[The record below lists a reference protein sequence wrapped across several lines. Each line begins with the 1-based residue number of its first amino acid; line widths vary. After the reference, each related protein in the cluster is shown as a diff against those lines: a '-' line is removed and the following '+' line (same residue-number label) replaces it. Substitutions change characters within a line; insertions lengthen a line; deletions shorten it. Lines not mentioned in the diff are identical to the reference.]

1 MQRVALLS
9 PGISTAG
16 AAAMKAALYA
26 WMTAEHGRFAVW
38 LPVFTATGAVGYF
51 SLTREPNTWAT
62 AVLLAA
68 ALVLGVMLRHR
79 VVPCALA
86 SLVAAIAVGFLS
98 GQLAT
103 WRAPPPLIVP
113 RKSMVV
119 TAIVRAVEP
128 LERGRR
134 VTLERADLGDG
145 KPLSRLVRI
154 RLRNEDEAAIATG
167 DTLRVRAL
175 LEPPS
180 PPAYPGAWD
189 LQRDAFYAG
198 LGAYGFALGR
208 SQVVAS
214 APPSGLRRWLQGLRE
229 TVAAHVQAV
238 LSDAEAGVTTALL
251 TGQTGSIPQA
261 DRAAFRDSGLAHLLA
276 IAGLHIG
283 IVMALFFGLARRLL
297 ALWEWP
303 TLHWPCKQIA
313 ALSALAAGA
322 AYMLLTGA
330 HVPIIRS
337 FAMACLF
344 TLAVL
349 VGRRALS
356 LRGWALAM
364 AALVLLSPSAVM
376 GVSFQM
382 SFSAVLALI
391 SGYAALRPWLA
402 QVRGT
407 RSRSRRVLRFIIGL
421 ALTSALA
428 GTASAPYGA
437 YHFGRIQLYY
447 ILANMAAVP
456 LTATWVMPTALL
468 ALALMPFGL
477 EAPIL
482 KLTGWGV
489 EAVLW
494 VGRSVSSL
502 PAATLPVPHAPPWGL
517 AVLSFGILWLGIW
530 RSRLR
535 LFGIP
540 VILLG
545 LLSPAFEQAP
555 DIVVAA
561 DGRLA
566 AFRAGG
572 TMFLQRQNGAS
583 AFTRDAWQQMWASP
597 SPVKLPDQGEAAG
610 GMVSCTEAACWLRP
624 RPGGA
629 AALLLRGE
637 PPDDACTAAVLVSLE
652 PIRFRC
658 RGVRRVD
665 RFSVWRNGAYAIWLL
680 PDGVRVLAD
689 RWVRGAR
696 PWVPP
701 PPVPRASVAAPG
713 VQPPVPAPPTAVS
726 TGAAAPPADPAPS
739 RDRRE

>member
-1 MQRVALLS
+1 
-9 PGISTAG
+9 
-16 AAAMKAALYA
+16 MKAVLDA

-38 LPVFTATGAVGYF
+38 LPVFMATGAVGYF
-51 SLTREPNTWAT
+51 SLTREPNRWG
-62 AVLLAA
+62 AA
-68 ALVLGVMLRHR
+68 AV
-79 VVPCALA
+79 
-86 SLVAAIAVGFLS
+86 LVAALLLGLTLRERVVARAVAAVVAATALGFLS

-103 WRAPPPLIVP
+103 WRAPPLLAVP
-113 RKSMVV
+113 RKSVV
-119 TAIVRAVEP
+119 ATAVVRAVEP
-128 LERGRR
+128 LEQARR

-154 RLRNEDEAAIATG
+154 RLRNEDDAAIATG
-167 DTLRVRAL
+167 DTLRIRAL

-180 PPAYPGAWD
+180 PPAYPGGWD

-208 SQVVAS
+208 AQVVAS
-214 APPSGLRRWLQGLRE
+214 APPSGFRRWLESLRE
-229 TVAAHVQAV
+229 TVATRVQAV
-238 LSDAEAGVTTALL
+238 LSGAEAGVTTALL
-251 TGQTGSIPQA
+251 TGQTGSIPAA

-283 IVMALFFGLARRLL
+283 IVMALFFGLTRRLL
-297 ALWEWP
+297 ALCEWP

-313 ALSALAAGA
+313 ALAALAAGGG
-322 AYMLLTGA
+322 YMLLTGA

-364 AALVLLSPSAVM
+364 AVLVLLSPNAVM

-382 SFSAVLALI
+382 SFAAVLALI

-407 RSRSRRVLRFIIGL
+407 RSRGRRVIRFIIGL

-456 LTATWVMPTALL
+456 LTAAWVMPTALL
-468 ALALMPFGL
+468 ALALMPLGL
-477 EAPIL
+477 AAPAL

-489 EAVLW
+489 EAVLR
-494 VGRSVSSL
+494 VARGVSSL
-502 PAATLPVPHAPPWGL
+502 PAATLPVPQAPPWGL
-517 AVLSFGILWLGIW
+517 AALSLGILWLGIW

-535 LFGIP
+535 LLGVP
-540 VILLG
+540 LILLG
-545 LLSPAFEQAP
+545 LLSPAFERAP
-555 DIVVAA
+555 DILVAA

-566 AFRAGG
+566 AFRAGEA
-572 TMFLQRQNGAS
+572 MFLQRQKGAS
-583 AFTRDAWQQMWASP
+583 GFTRDAWQQMWASTAP
-597 SPVKLPDQGEAAG
+597 EELPDQGEAAG
-610 GMVSCTEAACWLRP
+610 GAISCSEAACWLRS
-624 RPGGA
+624 RPGGP
-629 AALLLRGE
+629 AALLLRGDAPE
-637 PPDDACTAAVLVSLE
+637 DACNAAVLVSLE

-658 RGVRRVD
+658 KGVRWVD
-665 RFSVWRNGAYAIWLL
+665 RFDVWRNGAYAIWLL

-701 PPVPRASVAAPG
+701 PPVPRPRAAAP
-713 VQPPVPAPPTAVS
+713 PPAVS
-726 TGAAAPPADPAPS
+726 SGATAPPADPAPS
-739 RDRRE
+739 PDPRE